1 MVIFATKEIPLKNP
15 PRKST
20 TSIKKLNDA
29 ILRIFFN
36 IYLWNLLRFQETYF
50 NEEEFPR
57 SFTKGAYEG
66 FWWAFVSM
74 TTVGYVK

>member
-1 MVIFATKEIPLKNP
+1 MPNITKNH
-15 PRKST
+15 
-20 TSIKKLNDA
+20 A
-29 ILRIFFN
+29 ITYT
-36 IYLWNLLRFQETYF
+36 YLWNLLRFQETYF

-57 SFTKGAYEG
+57 SFSKGAYEG

>member
-1 MVIFATKEIPLKNP
+1 MMQFYAF
-15 PRKST
+15 
-20 TSIKKLNDA
+20 
-29 ILRIFFN
+29 FFN